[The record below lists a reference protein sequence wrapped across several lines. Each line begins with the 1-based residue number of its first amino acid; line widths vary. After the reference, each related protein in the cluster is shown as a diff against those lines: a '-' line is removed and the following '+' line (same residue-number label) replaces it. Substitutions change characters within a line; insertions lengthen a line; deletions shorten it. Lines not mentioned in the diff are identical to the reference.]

1 MAAYLQ
7 NKHPNPCCQATN
19 GTFGS
24 KFVTV
29 VVTGVSPLGG
39 NSRDDNVV
47 LLLGDENSQIHLRGY
62 QVSNQCAALVRDD
75 CLVPCVDTP
84 AYGYIRESTGEQ
96 FVPDVFY
103 TVRNNVLY
111 LE

>member
-29 VVTGVSPLGG
+29 VVTGVSPLGD

>member
-29 VVTGVSPLGG
+29 LVTGVSPLGG

>member
-1 MAAYLQ
+1 MLLVWGVISDS
-7 NKHPNPCCQATN
+7 CC
-19 GTFGS
+19 
-24 KFVTV
+24 
-29 VVTGVSPLGG
+29 
-39 NSRDDNVV
+39 
-47 LLLGDENSQIHLRGY
+47 LGDENNQIHLRGY

-84 AYGYIRESTGEQ
+84 AHGYIRESTGEQ

-103 TVRNNVLY
+103 TVKNGVLY

>member
-39 NSRDDNVV
+39 NGRDDKVV

-75 CLVPCVDTP
+75 CLVPCMDTP